1 MSVSNYLQSLREEQ
15 KGFVELSFN
24 TICAYKEN
32 AAMMHYSAS
41 ELSNAKLE
49 PNGFLLVDSGGHY
62 LEGTTDITRTFALG
76 ELTDTMKLHFTTV
89 LQSVINLASAKFLKG
104 IRGIN
109 LDILARGPIW
119 NLGIDYKCGTGHGVG
134 YLLSVHEGP
143 NGFRYQIVPERN
155 DSAILEPGMITT
167 DEPGIYLEG
176 QYGIRTENELLCV
189 KDESTEFGDFLSF
202 ETITYAPID
211 LDAIEPTILTKAQKD
226 WLNNYHKQVFEKI
239 SPYLSPDEVEW
250 LKKYTREI

>member
-1 MSVSNYLQSLREEQ
+1 
-15 KGFVELSFN
+15 
-24 TICAYKEN
+24 
-32 AAMMHYSAS
+32 
-41 ELSNAKLE
+41 
-49 PNGFLLVDSGGHY
+49 
-62 LEGTTDITRTFALG
+62 
-76 ELTDTMKLHFTTV
+76 
-89 LQSVINLASAKFLKG
+89 
-104 IRGIN
+104 
-109 LDILARGPIW
+109 
-119 NLGIDYKCGTGHGVG
+119 
-134 YLLSVHEGP
+134 
-143 NGFRYQIVPERN
+143 
-155 DSAILEPGMITT
+155 MITT

-239 SPYLSPDEVEW
+239 SPYLSPNEVEW